1 MRPDRV
7 AVVLGRGL
15 FLSVLGT
22 SGVFATRR
30 LSTPSV
36 TRTSSPG
43 VVAIAAIDEALA
55 HGDVSRAL
63 MLWHP
68 AYVSALYDRRWE
80 SLLDVGDARLRIERA
95 AGFSKIGES
104 RARELYRMAL
114 FRAKEHGS
122 APGVLRAAAAFDA
135 LGDHEI
141 AAQAIR
147 IAATLN
153 ASPHVAGGS
162 ADAEDP
168 RRGGARRF

>member
-1 MRPDRV
+1 MRGDRV
-7 AVVLGRGL
+7 TVVLGLVL
-15 FLSVLGT
+15 FLSVLGIN
-22 SGVFATRR
+22 GVFATRR
-30 LSTPSV
+30 LPMPSV
-36 TRTSSPG
+36 TRTSPAG

-104 RARELYRMAL
+104 RARELYRIAL
-114 FRAKEHGS
+114 FRAKEQGS

-135 LGDHEI
+135 LGDHEM
-141 AAQAIR
+141 AAQATR

-153 ASPHVAGGS
+153 ASPQVAGSELGTKNVGPHCS
-162 ADAEDP
+162 SC
-168 RRGGARRF
+168 

>member
-1 MRPDRV
+1 MRTVRV
-7 AVVLGRGL
+7 AVVLGLG
-15 FLSVLGT
+15 FFVSVLGINEI
-22 SGVFATRR
+22 FAMRR
-30 LSTPSV
+30 LPTPAV
-36 TRTSSPG
+36 TRTSAAG

-68 AYVSALYDRRWE
+68 AYVGALYDRSWE

-114 FRAKEHGS
+114 FRAREQGS

-141 AAQAIR
+141 ATQAIR
-147 IAATLN
+147 MAATLN
-153 ASPHVAGGS
+153 VNPQVAGSSPDG
-162 ADAEDP
+162 P
-168 RRGGARRF
+168 F